1 MSDLGQPPVPLPP
14 TTTDTRSSSEIPLWL
29 VAGLVLLMV
38 LGGGVAAWALTHQE
52 TQKQSGPSYPK
63 TWDPRIAPYVKA
75 VEKQR
80 GLTFLH
86 PVAVRFLSDQDF
98 EKTVTTDEKK
108 LDDKDRKEIA
118 QFTGLMRA
126 IGLIAGDVDLF
137 AAFNQAHGSG
147 TLAYY
152 SFEDQRITVRGAT
165 LVPGARATLVHEL
178 THALEDQRFG
188 LGKRYDALRKSKA
201 DSAATEESI
210 LDGISEGDASRV
222 ADLYKA
228 SLPAKQRRIVEKGE
242 KKDADQAN
250 ATLRKVPKVV
260 LTIISS
266 PYALGEALV
275 ATVAADGG
283 NSAVDQL
290 LRDSPTHES
299 VLLDPFRQLLGDA
312 GSGKVAKPELAK
324 GEKEFDAGEFGAPQW
339 YLMLAERM
347 PLQTALAAADGWGA
361 DSYVAF
367 DRGGTTCVRANYA
380 GQSNRDTVTMYA
392 ALRRWANQSTSS
404 TATVTRNAGSVG
416 FESCDPGTSAK
427 GGRDASIDALTL
439 ATTRNF
445 IGAALVKQGAPARIA
460 QCVAGK
466 FIGAFSIAQLSDPKF
481 GADDP
486 AVKSRVLGMVAACR
500 S

>member
-1 MSDLGQPPVPLPP
+1 MSDLGEPPVTLPP

-29 VAGLVLLMV
+29 VVGLVLVMV
-38 LGGGVAAWALTHQE
+38 IGGGLVAWVLLHQE
-52 TQKQSGPSYPK
+52 SDKQAGPTYPK
-63 TWDPRIAPYVKA
+63 TWDPRIAPYVKV

-86 PVAVRFLSDQDF
+86 PVAVRFLTGDSF
-98 EKTVTTDEKK
+98 EKEVTRDEGK
-108 LDDKDRKEIA
+108 LDAKERKEIQ

-147 TLAYY
+147 TLAFY
-152 SFEDQRITVRGAT
+152 SFEDQRITVRGT
-165 LVPGARATLVHEL
+165 QLVPGARATLVHEL

-188 LGKRYDALRKSKA
+188 LGKRYDELRKSKA
-201 DSAATEESI
+201 DSAATEQSI
-210 LDGISEGDASRV
+210 LDGISEGDASRI

-228 SLPAKQRRIVEKGE
+228 SLPAKQRRAVENGE
-242 KKDADQAN
+242 QKDADQAN
-250 ATLRKVPKVV
+250 AALKQVPKVV

-266 PYALGEALV
+266 PYTLGEALV

-283 NSAVDQL
+283 NAAVDRL

-299 VLLDPFRQLLGDA
+299 VLLDPFRQVLGTA
-312 GSGKVAKPELAK
+312 GSGTVAKPALDD
-324 GEKEFDAGEFGAPQW
+324 GEKKFDAGEFGAPQW

-347 PLQTALAAADGWGA
+347 PLQAALAAADGWGA

-380 GQSNRDTVTMYA
+380 GRTARDTTTMYA
-392 ALRRWANQSTSS
+392 ALRRWVSRSPGS
-404 TATVTRNAGSVG
+404 TAKVSNDAGAVQ

-445 IGAALVKQGAPARIA
+445 IGAALVKQGAPARVA
-460 QCVAGK
+460 QCVAGR
-466 FIGAFSIAQLSDPKF
+466 FIGAFSIAQLSDPNF
-481 GADDP
+481 GANDP
-486 AVKSRVLGMVAACR
+486 AVKSRVLDMVAACR
-500 S
+500 